1 MSDNV
6 MKQEF
11 VKRFNN
17 NLDDDDL
24 DVYYSMFGD
33 SKLSERLE
41 VFTKTKRKDMSHK
54 AINRYVA
61 MLLLEDNFQ
70 KEYVESTNDDINAY
84 ERYLDVQFEQL
95 KQELIVRY
103 IDSFNDNCDE

>member
-24 DVYYSMFGD
+24 GVYYSMFGD

-41 VFTKTKRKDMSHK
+41 VFTKTNRKDRSHK

-61 MLLLEDNFQ
+61 MLLLEENFQ

-103 IDSFNDNCDE
+103 IDSFNDNRDE